1 MRCSLESHYRR
12 YVQGQG
18 FMSFPRN
25 IANKYGKKI
34 FDKSLDVG
42 KSMKKKYGKKIL
54 DNSLSSGKDFAKMA
68 GKKVLTKSAE
78 ATGDLID
85 NKIAD
90 RITKSTRNKAQKEDD
105 RIMEETQEIII
116 PPEKR
121 EQIIKDLNYSNYNI
135 KFNTIKLI
143 TRYFLKIMK
152 VSNCLNLLLENML
165 DLIVY
170 LILITKINQLDLK
183 HPC

>member
-1 MRCSLESHYRR
+1 MRYSLEPHYRK

-18 FMSFPRN
+18 FMSFVRN
-25 IANKYGKKI
+25 IGNKYGKKI

-54 DNSLSSGKDFAKMA
+54 DNSLSAGKDFTKIA

-78 ATGDLID
+78 ATGDLIG

-90 RITKSTRNKAQKEDD
+90 RITKSARNKEQKDD

-116 PPEKR
+116 PTEKR
-121 EQIIKDLNYSNYNI
+121 EEII
-135 KFNTIKLI
+135 
-143 TRYFLKIMK
+143 R
-152 VSNCLNLLLENML
+152 
-165 DLIVY
+165 
-170 LILITKINQLDLK
+170 DLK
-183 HPC
+183 LF